1 MGKEILV
8 SAIVS
13 TYNSERFMQ
22 HCLEDLERQTIAD
35 QLEIIVIDS
44 CSPEKEG
51 DIVKAFQSRYGNIV
65 YLRTDQREGLYTA
78 WNRAIAMA
86 KGKYLTNANTDD
98 RHHPSSF
105 EKLVKQ
111 LEAAPECVL
120 AYHDQLT
127 STIENETFE
136 ACAARNTRRFKLP
149 DFSHETLILGCL
161 TGSQPMWRRSVHAEH
176 GVFSEKYRV
185 AADYEFWLRIA
196 QTHPFI
202 HIAEPLGLFYD
213 SPDTLSGAN
222 NRFSVDKETMDIQL
236 AYVDRAPW
244 NKNPQNRSRLA
255 QTVFSIGYHYV
266 EKLQD
271 LTKAKLFLWEAW
283 KLDVTNL
290 SLAKTF
296 ILRGVFKSQRGLKA

>member
-1 MGKEILV
+1 MDKEIWV

-13 TYNSERFMQ
+13 TYQSERFMR

-44 CSPEKEG
+44 CSPEKES
-51 DIVKAFQSRYGNIV
+51 DIVKEFQSRYSNIV

-78 WNRAIAMA
+78 WNRAIALA
-86 KGKYLTNANTDD
+86 KGKYLTSANTDD
-98 RHHPSSF
+98 RHHSSSF
-105 EKLVKQ
+105 EKLARQ
-111 LEAAPECVL
+111 LDAASECVL

-127 STIENETFE
+127 STVENETFE
-136 ACAARNTRRFKLP
+136 ACFARNPRRFRLP

-161 TGSQPMWRRSVHAEH
+161 TGSQPMWRKSVHAEH

-185 AADYEFWLRIA
+185 AADYEFWMRIA

-202 HIAEPLGLFYD
+202 HISEPLGVFYD
-213 SPDTLSGAN
+213 SPFTLSGAN
-222 NRFSVDKETMDIQL
+222 NRFLVDKETMDTQL
-236 AYVDRAPW
+236 VYINRSPW
-244 NKNPQNRSRLA
+244 NKNPANRSRLA
-255 QTVFSIGYHYV
+255 QTVFTIGYHYV

-283 KLDVTNL
+283 KLDLTNL
-290 SLAKTF
+290 HLAKTF
-296 ILRGVFKSQRGLKA
+296 LWRGIFKSQWGLNA